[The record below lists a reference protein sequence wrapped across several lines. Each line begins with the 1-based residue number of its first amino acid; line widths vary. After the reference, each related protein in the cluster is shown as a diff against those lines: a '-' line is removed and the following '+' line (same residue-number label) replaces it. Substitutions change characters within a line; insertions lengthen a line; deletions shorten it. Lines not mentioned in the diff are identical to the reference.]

1 MTRPQSYSHVLAS
14 FVAEATRDAQAAAR
28 LTRSGREETLPTP
41 RTLRRV
47 SLSRAPVTPA
57 ETLKPAA

>member
-14 FVAEATRDAQAAAR
+14 FVAEATRDAQAATR
-28 LTRSGREETLPTP
+28 VCRSGRDETLPTT

-47 SLSRAPVTPA
+47 RLSRTPA
-57 ETLKPAA
+57 PPEETLKPAA

>member
-14 FVAEATRDAQAAAR
+14 FVAEATRDARTA
-28 LTRSGREETLPTP
+28 TRGRRSRREEAHPEP
-41 RTLRRV
+41 PTLRRV
-47 SLSRAPVTPA
+47 GLSRAPAPPE